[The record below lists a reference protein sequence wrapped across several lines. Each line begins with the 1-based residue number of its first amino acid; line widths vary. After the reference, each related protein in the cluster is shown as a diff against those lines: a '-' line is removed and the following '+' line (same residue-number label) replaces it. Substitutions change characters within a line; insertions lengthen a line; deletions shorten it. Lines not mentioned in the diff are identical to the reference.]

1 MSFYIVGTAGHIDHG
16 KTELAKALTG
26 VQTDRLKEEQQR
38 GMSIKLGFAPLKLTE
53 EITLGLVD
61 VPGHEKFIQQMLSGA
76 SGMDLVIL
84 VIAATEGI
92 MPQTKEH
99 IDIISLLGIENVLV
113 ALTKKSLVDE
123 EFLELV
129 VEDIKDYLNE
139 RGFIDTP
146 IIPVD
151 SINHDGIE
159 SLKAKLLELIMA
171 LPTKDLGNYPRL
183 PIDRVF
189 TLQGHGTVVTG
200 TLWSGEIS
208 KGDQLRIFPIEEKV
222 KVRNIQV
229 HNKNVETAYAGQRVA
244 LNIPDLSIKEIPS
257 GSVLLKE
264 NIIHPTYK
272 VSGVFTLLKDKH
284 SLHNLDKVRIHLGT
298 GETTG
303 KLILLEDDDI
313 YPGEEKLA
321 GLYLDKALGTVYG
334 DNLIIRK
341 ENASETL
348 GGFKII
354 EASPTKFKRMDKDFI
369 KELRKKSEGS
379 MDDKLKSLIYNHPFI
394 SIEELSLKMAISK
407 DEIQEIV
414 VNNKDSILEFDN
426 TYLLKEK
433 KISLIEDI
441 LVYINDKLEKTPLSS
456 GVSKEEIRSRF
467 FKNQSQKN
475 FNNIISLLLG
485 DEIESTGELL
495 RAKDYVV
502 KLSAEDKK
510 IIDRIIT
517 TFSKDG
523 LNVKNPKEMSDL
535 LKLPFEKYIRYHN
548 YLIDIGELVKID
560 ENIFLTRSV
569 YEEAINKIKEYCF
582 ANESIEIATAKDI
595 LNTSRKYIVPFLEHL
610 DYIKITKRMENKRV
624 LTRR

>member
-26 VQTDRLKEEQQR
+26 IQTDRLKEEQQR
-38 GMSIKLGFAPLKLTE
+38 GMSIKLGFAPLKLTD

-76 SGMDLVIL
+76 SGMDLVLL

-99 IDIISLLGIENVLV
+99 IDIISLLGINNVIV

-123 EFLELV
+123 DFLELV
-129 VEDIKDYLNE
+129 IDDIQVYLEDRGYLN
-139 RGFIDTP
+139 TP

-151 SINHDGIE
+151 SINHEGIDT
-159 SLKAKLLELIMA
+159 LKDKLREMIMA
-171 LPTKDLGNYPRL
+171 LPSKDLGNYPRL

-208 KGDQLRIFPIEEKV
+208 KGDQLNVFPIDQKV

-264 NIIHPTYK
+264 NIIQPTYK
-272 VSGVFTLLKDKH
+272 VSGVFTLLKDKQ
-284 SLHNLDKVRIHLGT
+284 SMHNLDKIRIHLGT

-303 KLILLEDDDI
+303 KLILLESDDI

-354 EASPTKFKRMDKDFI
+354 EASPIKFKRMDKDFI
-369 KELRKKSEGS
+369 NELRKKSEGS
-379 MDDKLKSLIYNHPFI
+379 MEDKLISLIYNYPFI
-394 SIEELSLKMAISK
+394 SLDEVSLKLAISK
-407 DEIQEIV
+407 DEIQELV
-414 VNNKDSILEFDN
+414 TNSGGKILAFDN
-426 TYLLKEK
+426 QYLLKEK
-433 KISLIEDI
+433 KINLVEDI
-441 LVYINDKLEKTPLSS
+441 LEYISDKLDKTPLVP
-456 GVSKEEIRSRF
+456 GVAKEEIRSRF
-467 FKNQSQKN
+467 FKKQSQKN
-475 FNNIISLLLG
+475 FNNIIKLLMGSEL
-485 DEIESTGELL
+485 ESTGELL
-495 RAKDYVV
+495 RAKGYVV
-502 KLSAEDKK
+502 KLSKDDQKFTDK
-510 IIDRIIT
+510 IIEI
-517 TFSKDG
+517 FSKDG
-523 LNVKNPKEMSDL
+523 LNVKNPKEMAEL
-535 LKLPFEKYIRYHN
+535 IKLPYEKYIKYHN
-548 YLIDIGELVKID
+548 YLMDIGELIKID
-560 ENIFLTRSV
+560 ENIYLTKYI
-569 YEEAINKIKEYCF
+569 YEDAINKIKDYCLT
-582 ANESIEIATAKDI
+582 NESIEIATAKDI
-595 LNTSRKYIVPFLEHL
+595 LSTSRKYIVPFLEHL
-610 DYIKITKRMENKRV
+610 DYIKITKRLENKRV

>member
-38 GMSIKLGFAPLKLTE
+38 GMSIKLGFAPLKLNE

-92 MPQTKEH
+92 MPQTREH
-99 IDIISLLGIENVLV
+99 IDIISLLGIKNILV

-129 VEDIKDYLNE
+129 VEDIKEYLNE
-139 RGFIDTP
+139 RDFIDTP

-151 SINHDGIE
+151 SINQDGIQT
-159 SLKAKLLELIMA
+159 LKDKLLEMIKN
-171 LPTKDLGNYPRL
+171 LPAKDMGNYPRL

-229 HNKNVETAYAGQRVA
+229 HNKNVDTAYAGQRVA
-244 LNIPDLSIKEIPS
+244 INIPDLSIKEIPS
-257 GSVLLKE
+257 GSVILKE
-264 NIIHPTYK
+264 NIIQPTYK
-272 VSGVFTLLKDKH
+272 VSGVFTMLKDKQ
-284 SLHNLDKVRIHLGT
+284 SLHNLDKIRIHLGT

-313 YPGEEKLA
+313 YPGEEQLA

-348 GGFKII
+348 GGFRII
-354 EASPTKFKRMDKDFI
+354 EASPTKFKRKDKNYIDL
-369 KELRKKSEGS
+369 LRKKSQGTIE
-379 MDDKLKSLIYNHPFI
+379 DKLKTLIQNHPFI
-394 SIEELSLKMAISK
+394 SLDDTSLKLAISK
-407 DEIQEIV
+407 DEIQELIT
-414 VNNKDSILEFDN
+414 NNKDNILEVDN
-426 TYLLKEK
+426 LFILKEN
-433 KISLIEDI
+433 KINLIKDI
-441 LVYINDKLEKTPLSS
+441 LGYINDKLEKTPLAS
-456 GVSKEEIRSRF
+456 GISKEEIRSRF
-467 FKNQSQKN
+467 FKEQSQKN
-475 FNNIISLLLG
+475 FNNIMKSLLG

-495 RAKDYVV
+495 RPKDYFI
-502 KLSAEDKK
+502 KLSDEDRKIVEK
-510 IIDRIIT
+510 IITIYT
-517 TFSKDG
+517 KDG
-523 LNVKNPKEMSDL
+523 LNVKNTKEMSDL
-535 LKLPFEKYIRYHN
+535 LKLPLEKYTKYQN
-548 YLIDIGELVKID
+548 YLLEKGTLIKID
-560 ENIFLTRSV
+560 ENIFLTYSH
-569 YEEAINKIKEYCF
+569 YIEAINNIKEYCITNG
-582 ANESIEIATAKDI
+582 AIEIATAKDI

-610 DYIKITKRMENKRV
+610 DYIKITKRVENKRV
-624 LTRR
+624 LIRR

>member
-38 GMSIKLGFAPLKLTE
+38 GMSIKLGFAPLKLNE

-99 IDIISLLGIENVLV
+99 IDIISLLGIKNVLV

-129 VEDIKDYLNE
+129 IEDIKEYLNE
-139 RGFIDTP
+139 RDFIDTS

-151 SINHDGIE
+151 SINQDGIQA
-159 SLKAKLLELIMA
+159 LKDKLLEMIKN
-171 LPTKDLGNYPRL
+171 LPAKDMGNYPRL

-229 HNKNVETAYAGQRVA
+229 HNQNVETAYAGQRVA

-264 NIIHPTYK
+264 NIIQPTYK
-272 VSGVFTLLKDKH
+272 VSGMFTLLKDKQ

-313 YPGEEKLA
+313 YPGEERLA

-348 GGFKII
+348 GGFRII
-354 EASPTKFKRMDKDFI
+354 EVSPTKFKRKDNSFI
-369 KELRKKSEGS
+369 DQLRKKSEGS
-379 MDDKLKSLIYNHPFI
+379 LADKLKSLIYNHPFI
-394 SIEELSLKMAISK
+394 SLDDVSLKLAISK
-407 DEIQEIV
+407 DEIQEII
-414 VNNKDSILEFDN
+414 NNNDDSILEFDN
-426 TYLLKEK
+426 LFLLKENRIK
-433 KISLIEDI
+433 LIEDI
-441 LVYINDKLEKTPLSS
+441 LGYINDKLDKTPLAS
-456 GVSKEEIRSRF
+456 GISKEEIRSRF

-475 FNNIISLLLG
+475 FNNILKSLLG

-495 RAKDYVV
+495 RPKDYII
-502 KLSAEDKK
+502 KLNDEDRKNVEK
-510 IIDRIIT
+510 IITIY
-517 TFSKDG
+517 SKDG
-523 LNVKNPKEMSDL
+523 LNVKSTKEMSDL
-535 LKLPFEKYIRYHN
+535 LKLPLEKYTN
-548 YLIDIGELVKID
+548 YLNYLLENGKLMKID
-560 ENIFLTRSV
+560 ENIFLTFSH
-569 YEEAINKIKEYCF
+569 YEEAINKIKEYCIDNG
-582 ANESIEIATAKDI
+582 AIEIATAKDI

-610 DYIKITKRMENKRV
+610 DYIKITKRVENKRV

>member
-38 GMSIKLGFAPLKLTE
+38 GMSIKLGFAPLKLTD

-76 SGMDLVIL
+76 SGMDLVLL

-99 IDIISLLGIENVLV
+99 IDIISLLGIKNVIV
-113 ALTKKSLVDE
+113 ALTKKNLVDE

-129 VEDIKDYLNE
+129 IEDIKEYLQD
-139 RGFIDTP
+139 RGFNNTP

-151 SINHDGIE
+151 SISHDGIDA
-159 SLKAKLLELIMA
+159 LKSKLLAMIND
-171 LPTKDLGNYPRL
+171 LPPKDLGNYPRL

-208 KGDQLRIFPIEEKV
+208 KGDQLKVFPIDQKV

-229 HNKNVETAYAGQRVA
+229 HNKNVETAFAGQRVA
-244 LNIPDLSIKEIPS
+244 LNIPDLAIRDIPS

-264 NIIHPTYK
+264 NIIQPTYK
-272 VSGVFTLLKDKH
+272 VSGMFNLLKDKPTM
-284 SLHNLDKVRIHLGT
+284 HNLEKIRIHLGT

-303 KLILLEDDDI
+303 KLILLEGEEI
-313 YPGEEKLA
+313 YPGDEKLA
-321 GLYLDKALGTVYG
+321 GLYLDKALGTVFG

-348 GGFKII
+348 GGFRII
-354 EASPTKFKRMDKDFI
+354 EATPTKFKRMDQAFLE
-369 KELRKKSEGS
+369 ELRKKSEGS
-379 MDDKLKSLIYNHPFI
+379 IDDKLISLINNFPFI
-394 SIEELSLKMAISK
+394 STDDISLKLAISK
-407 DEIQEIV
+407 DEVQEIAE
-414 VNNKDSILEFDN
+414 NNKDRIIVSDN
-426 TYLLKEK
+426 QYLLKEK
-433 KISLIEDI
+433 KVSLIEDM
-441 LVYINDKLEKTPLSS
+441 LEYIAAKLDKTPLAA

-467 FKNQSQKN
+467 FKDQSQKN
-475 FNNIISLLLG
+475 FNNIIKLLMG
-485 DEIESTGELL
+485 DELESTGELL
-495 RAKDYVV
+495 RAKGYVV
-502 KLSAEDKK
+502 IINEEDKK
-510 IIDRIIT
+510 FIDKIIST
-517 TFSKDG
+517 YGGDG
-523 LNVKNPKEMSDL
+523 LNTKNPKEMAEL
-535 LKLPFEKYIRYHN
+535 LKLPNDKYMRYHN
-548 YLIDIGELVKID
+548 YLLETEQLVKID
-560 ENIFLTRSV
+560 DNMYLTRIV
-569 YEEAINKIKEYCF
+569 YDKAINKIKEYCL
-582 ANESIEIATAKDI
+582 ANESIDIGAAKDI
-595 LNTSRKYIVPFLEHL
+595 LNTSRKYTVPFLEHL
-610 DYIKITKRMENKRV
+610 DYMKITKRIENKRV

>member
-26 VQTDRLKEEQQR
+26 IQTDRLKEEQQR
-38 GMSIKLGFAPLKLTE
+38 GMSIKLGFAPLKLSDD
-53 EITLGLVD
+53 ITLGLVD

-76 SGMDLVIL
+76 SGMDIVLL

-99 IDIISLLGIENVLV
+99 IDIISLLGIKNVIV

-123 EFLELV
+123 DFLNLV
-129 VEDIKDYLNE
+129 IDDIKDYLQD
-139 RGFIDTP
+139 RDFIDTP

-151 SINHDGIE
+151 SINQEGIE
-159 SLKAKLLELIMA
+159 ALKHKLLEMIIA
-171 LPTKDLGNYPRL
+171 LPDKDLGNYPRL

-264 NIIHPTYK
+264 NIIQPTYK
-272 VSGVFTLLKDKH
+272 VSGVFRLLKDKH
-284 SLHNLDKVRIHLGT
+284 SMHNLDKIRIHLGT

-303 KLILLEDDDI
+303 KLILLEEDDI
-313 YPGEEKLA
+313 YPGQEKLA
-321 GLYLDKALGTVYG
+321 GLYLDNALGTVYG

-354 EASPTKFKRMDKDFI
+354 EASPTKFKRLDKDFI
-369 KELRKKSEGS
+369 DELRKKSEGS
-379 MDDKLKSLIYNHPFI
+379 VADKLISLIQHYPFI
-394 SIEELSLKMAISK
+394 TLDEISLKLAISK

-414 VNNKDSILEFDN
+414 ANNNDRILVFD
-426 TYLLKEK
+426 TQFLLKEK
-433 KISLIEDI
+433 KINLIENI
-441 LVYINDKLEKTPLSS
+441 LEYIDGKLDKTPLAA
-456 GVSKEEIRSRF
+456 GVAKEEIKSKF
-467 FKNQSQKN
+467 FKEQTQKN
-475 FNNIISLLLG
+475 FNNIISLLVG
-485 DEIESTGELL
+485 DELESTGELL
-495 RAKDYVV
+495 RSKGYVV
-502 KLSAEDKK
+502 KLSDEDKQ

-517 TFSKDG
+517 IYSKDG
-523 LNVKNPKEMSDL
+523 LTVKNTKEMSEFM
-535 LKLPFEKYIRYHN
+535 KFSNEKYNKYHN
-548 YLIDIGELVKID
+548 YLMDIGELIKID
-560 ENIFLTRSV
+560 ENMFLTKSV
-569 YEEAINKIKEYCF
+569 YKDAINKIKEYCLS
-582 ANESIEIATAKDI
+582 NESIEIATAKDI

-610 DYIKITKRMENKRV
+610 DYIKITKRIENKRV

>member
-475 FNNIISLLLG
+475 FNNIIRLLLG

>member
-38 GMSIKLGFAPLKLTE
+38 GMSIKLGFAPLKLNE

-99 IDIISLLGIENVLV
+99 IDIISLLGIKNVLV

-129 VEDIKDYLNE
+129 IEDIKEYLNE
-139 RGFIDTP
+139 RDFIDTP

-151 SINHDGIE
+151 SINQDGIQA
-159 SLKAKLLELIMA
+159 LKDKLLEMIKN
-171 LPTKDLGNYPRL
+171 LPAKDMGNYPRL

-229 HNKNVETAYAGQRVA
+229 HNQNVETAYAGQRVA

-264 NIIHPTYK
+264 NIIQPTYK
-272 VSGVFTLLKDKH
+272 VSGMFTLLKDKQ

-313 YPGEEKLA
+313 YPGEERLA

-348 GGFKII
+348 GGFRII
-354 EASPTKFKRMDKDFI
+354 EVSPTKFKRKDNSFI
-369 KELRKKSEGS
+369 DQLRKKSEGS
-379 MDDKLKSLIYNHPFI
+379 LADKLKSLIYNHPFI
-394 SIEELSLKMAISK
+394 SLDDVSLKLAISK
-407 DEIQEIV
+407 DEIQEII
-414 VNNKDSILEFDN
+414 NNNDDSILEFDN
-426 TYLLKEK
+426 LFLLKENRIK
-433 KISLIEDI
+433 LIEDI
-441 LVYINDKLEKTPLSS
+441 LVYINDKLDKTPLAS
-456 GVSKEEIRSRF
+456 GISKEEIRSRF
-467 FKNQSQKN
+467 FKDQSQKN
-475 FNNIISLLLG
+475 FNNILKSLLG

-495 RAKDYVV
+495 RPKDYII
-502 KLSAEDKK
+502 KLNDEDRKNVEK
-510 IIDRIIT
+510 IITIY
-517 TFSKDG
+517 SKDG
-523 LNVKNPKEMSDL
+523 LNVKSTKEMSDL
-535 LKLPFEKYIRYHN
+535 LKLPLEKYTKYLN
-548 YLIDIGELVKID
+548 YLLENGKLMKID
-560 ENIFLTRSV
+560 ENIFLTFSH
-569 YEEAINKIKEYCF
+569 YEEAINKIKEYCIDNG
-582 ANESIEIATAKDI
+582 AIEIATAKDI

-610 DYIKITKRMENKRV
+610 DYIKITKRVENKRV

>member
-38 GMSIKLGFAPLKLTE
+38 GMSIKLGFAPLKLNE

-99 IDIISLLGIENVLV
+99 IDIISLLGIKNVLV

-129 VEDIKDYLNE
+129 IEDIKEYLNE
-139 RGFIDTP
+139 RDFIDTS

-151 SINHDGIE
+151 SINQDGIQA
-159 SLKAKLLELIMA
+159 LKDKLLEMIKN
-171 LPTKDLGNYPRL
+171 LPAKDMGNYPRL

-229 HNKNVETAYAGQRVA
+229 HNQNVETAYAGQRVA

-264 NIIHPTYK
+264 NIIQPTYK
-272 VSGVFTLLKDKH
+272 VSGMFTLLKDKQ

-313 YPGEEKLA
+313 YPGEERLA

-348 GGFKII
+348 GGFRII
-354 EASPTKFKRMDKDFI
+354 EVSPTKFKRKDNSFI
-369 KELRKKSEGS
+369 DQLRKKSEGS
-379 MDDKLKSLIYNHPFI
+379 LADKLKSLIYNHPFI
-394 SIEELSLKMAISK
+394 SLDDVSLKLAISK
-407 DEIQEIV
+407 DEIQEII
-414 VNNKDSILEFDN
+414 NNNDDSILEFDN
-426 TYLLKEK
+426 LFLLKENRIK
-433 KISLIEDI
+433 LIEDI
-441 LVYINDKLEKTPLSS
+441 LGYINDKLDKTPLAS
-456 GVSKEEIRSRF
+456 GISKEEIRSRF

-475 FNNIISLLLG
+475 FNNILKSLLG

-495 RAKDYVV
+495 RPKDYII
-502 KLSAEDKK
+502 KLNDEDRKNVEK
-510 IIDRIIT
+510 IITIY
-517 TFSKDG
+517 SKDG
-523 LNVKNPKEMSDL
+523 LNVKSTKEMSDL
-535 LKLPFEKYIRYHN
+535 LKLPLEKYTKYLN
-548 YLIDIGELVKID
+548 YLLENGKLMKID
-560 ENIFLTRSV
+560 ENIFLTFSH
-569 YEEAINKIKEYCF
+569 YEEAINKIKEYCIDNG
-582 ANESIEIATAKDI
+582 AIEIATAKDI

-610 DYIKITKRMENKRV
+610 DYIKITKRVENKRV

>member
-38 GMSIKLGFAPLKLTE
+38 GMSIKLGFAPLKLNE

-99 IDIISLLGIENVLV
+99 IDIISLLGIKNVLV

-129 VEDIKDYLNE
+129 IEDIKEYLNE
-139 RGFIDTP
+139 RDFIDTS

-151 SINHDGIE
+151 SINQDGIQA
-159 SLKAKLLELIMA
+159 LKDKLLEMIKN
-171 LPTKDLGNYPRL
+171 LPAKDMGNYPRL

-208 KGDQLRIFPIEEKV
+208 KGDQLRIFPIDEKV

-229 HNKNVETAYAGQRVA
+229 HNQNVETAYAGQRVA

-264 NIIHPTYK
+264 NIIQPTYK
-272 VSGVFTLLKDKH
+272 VSGMFTLLKDKQ

-313 YPGEEKLA
+313 YPGEERLA

-348 GGFKII
+348 GGFRII
-354 EASPTKFKRMDKDFI
+354 EVSPTKFKRKDNSFI
-369 KELRKKSEGS
+369 DQLRKKSEGS
-379 MDDKLKSLIYNHPFI
+379 LADKLKSLIYNHPFI
-394 SIEELSLKMAISK
+394 SLDDVSLKLAISK
-407 DEIQEIV
+407 DEIQEII
-414 VNNKDSILEFDN
+414 NNNDDSILEFDN
-426 TYLLKEK
+426 LFLLKENRIK
-433 KISLIEDI
+433 LIEDI
-441 LVYINDKLEKTPLSS
+441 LGYINDKLDKTPLAS
-456 GVSKEEIRSRF
+456 GISKEEIRSRF

-475 FNNIISLLLG
+475 FNNILKSLLG

-495 RAKDYVV
+495 RPKDYII
-502 KLSAEDKK
+502 KLNDEDRKNVEK
-510 IIDRIIT
+510 IITIY
-517 TFSKDG
+517 SKDG
-523 LNVKNPKEMSDL
+523 LNVKSTKEMSDL
-535 LKLPFEKYIRYHN
+535 LKLPLEKYTKYLN
-548 YLIDIGELVKID
+548 YLLENGKLMKID
-560 ENIFLTRSV
+560 ENIFLTFSH
-569 YEEAINKIKEYCF
+569 YEEAINKIKEYCIDNG
-582 ANESIEIATAKDI
+582 AIEIATAKDI

-610 DYIKITKRMENKRV
+610 DYIKITKRVENKRV

>member
-38 GMSIKLGFAPLKLTE
+38 GMSIKLGFAPLKLNE
-53 EITLGLVD
+53 DITLGLVD
-61 VPGHEKFIQQMLSGA
+61 VPGHERFIQQMLSGA
-76 SGMDLVIL
+76 SGMDLVLL

-99 IDIISLLGIENVLV
+99 IDIISLLGIKNVIV

-123 EFLELV
+123 DFLNLV
-129 VEDIKDYLNE
+129 IDDIKEYLQD
-139 RGFIDTP
+139 RDFIDTP

-151 SINHDGIE
+151 SINHEGIDV
-159 SLKAKLLELIMA
+159 LKSKLLEMISN

-208 KGDQLRIFPIEEKV
+208 KGDQLKVFPIDQRV

-264 NIIHPTYK
+264 NIIQPTYK
-272 VSGVFTLLKDKH
+272 VSGVFTLLKDKA
-284 SLHNLDKVRIHLGT
+284 SMHNLDKIRIHLGT

-303 KLILLEDDDI
+303 KLLLLESDDI

-369 KELRKKSEGS
+369 DELRKKSEGS
-379 MDDKLKSLIYNHPFI
+379 MEDKLTSLIHNYPFI
-394 SIEELSLKMAISK
+394 TLDEVSLKLAIGK

-414 VNNKDSILEFDN
+414 SNNVERILVFDN
-426 TYLLKEK
+426 QYLLKEK
-433 KISLIEDI
+433 KISLIEEI
-441 LVYINDKLEKTPLSS
+441 LEYISEKLDKTPLAA
-456 GVSKEEIRSRF
+456 GVAKEEIRSKF
-467 FKNQSQKN
+467 FKKQSQKN
-475 FNNIISLLLG
+475 FNNIIRLLIGNEL
-485 DEIESTGELL
+485 ESTGELL
-495 RAKDYVV
+495 RAKDYVI
-502 KLSAEDKK
+502 KLSTEDNK
-510 IIDRIIT
+510 IIDYILSA
-517 TFSKDG
+517 FSKDG
-523 LNVKNPKEMSDL
+523 LNVKNPKEMTEF
-535 LKLPFEKYIRYHN
+535 LKISSEKYSKYYN
-548 YLIDIGELVKID
+548 YLMDIGELIKID
-560 ENIFLTRSV
+560 ENIFLTKFV
-569 YEEAINKIKEYCF
+569 YEEAINKIKEYCL

-610 DYIKITKRMENKRV
+610 DYIKITKRLENKRV

>member
-38 GMSIKLGFAPLKLTE
+38 GMSIKLGFAPLKLND

-99 IDIISLLGIENVLV
+99 IDIISLLGIKNVLV

-129 VEDIKDYLNE
+129 MEDIKDYLKE
-139 RGFIDTP
+139 RDFIDTP

-151 SINHDGIE
+151 SINQDGIQT
-159 SLKAKLLELIMA
+159 LKDKLLEMIKN
-171 LPTKDLGNYPRL
+171 LPTKDMGNYPRL

-200 TLWSGEIS
+200 TLWSGEIT

-264 NIIHPTYK
+264 NIIQPTYK
-272 VSGVFTLLKDKH
+272 VSGVFTLLKDKQ

-348 GGFKII
+348 GGFRII
-354 EASPTKFKRMDKDFI
+354 EASPTKFKRLDKDFI
-369 KELRKKSEGS
+369 ELLRKKSEGT
-379 MDDKLKSLIYNHPFI
+379 MDDKLKSLINNHPFI
-394 SIEELSLKMAISK
+394 SLENIALKLAISK
-407 DEIQEIV
+407 DEIKEIIE
-414 VNNKDSILEFDN
+414 NNKDSILEFDN
-426 TYLLKEK
+426 LFLLKEK

-441 LVYINDKLEKTPLSS
+441 LGYINDKLEKTPLSS
-456 GVSKEEIRSRF
+456 GISKEEIRSRF
-467 FKNQSQKN
+467 FKNQSQRN
-475 FNNIISLLLG
+475 FNNIIRLLVG

-502 KLSAEDKK
+502 KLSDEDKK
-510 IIDRIIT
+510 IIDRIIYIY
-517 TFSKDG
+517 SNDG

-535 LKLPFEKYIRYHN
+535 LKLPFEKYIKYHN
-548 YLIDIGELVKID
+548 YLMDNGSLVKID
-560 ENIFLTRSV
+560 ENIFLTNTH

-582 ANESIEIATAKDI
+582 ANEAIEIATAKDI

-610 DYIKITKRMENKRV
+610 DYIKITKRIENKRV

>member
-38 GMSIKLGFAPLKLTE
+38 GMSIKLGFAPLKLNN

-76 SGMDLVIL
+76 SGMDLVLL

-99 IDIISLLGIENVLV
+99 IDIISLLGIKNVIV

-123 EFLELV
+123 DFLNLV
-129 VEDIKDYLNE
+129 IDDIKDYLLD
-139 RGFIDTP
+139 RDYIDTP

-151 SINHDGIE
+151 SISHEGIDT
-159 SLKAKLLELIMA
+159 LKIKLLEMITS
-171 LPTKDLGNYPRL
+171 LPAKNLGNYPRL

-208 KGDQLRIFPIEEKV
+208 KGDHLKVFPIDQRV

-264 NIIHPTYK
+264 NIIQPTYK
-272 VSGVFTLLKDKH
+272 VSGVFTLLKDKP
-284 SLHNLDKVRIHLGT
+284 SMHNLDKIRIHLGT

-303 KLILLEDDDI
+303 KLILLEGDDI

-321 GLYLDKALGTVYG
+321 ALYLNKALGTVYG

-369 KELRKKSEGS
+369 NELRKKSEGS
-379 MDDKLKSLIYNHPFI
+379 LEDKLISLIYTFPFI
-394 SIEELSLKMAISK
+394 TLDEVCLKLAISK

-414 VNNKDSILEFDN
+414 SINSERILVFDN
-426 TYLLKEK
+426 QYLLNEK
-433 KISLIEDI
+433 KISLIEEI
-441 LVYINDKLEKTPLSS
+441 LEYIEEKLTKAPLAA
-456 GVSKEEIRSRF
+456 GVAKEEIRSKF
-467 FKNQSQKN
+467 FKEQSQKN
-475 FNNIISLLLG
+475 FNNIIRLLVG
-485 DEIESTGELL
+485 DELESTGELL
-495 RAKDYVV
+495 RAKGYVV
-502 KLSAEDKK
+502 NLSSEDKK
-510 IIDRIIT
+510 NIDGIISI
-517 TFSKDG
+517 FSNDG
-523 LNVKNPKEMSDL
+523 LNVKNPKEMAEF
-535 LKLPFEKYIRYHN
+535 LKLPYDKYSKYHN
-548 YLIDIGELVKID
+548 YLIDIGELIKID
-560 ENIFLTRSV
+560 ENIYLTKFV
-569 YEEAINKIKEYCF
+569 YKEAINKIKQHCF
-582 ANESIEIATAKDI
+582 TNESIEIATAKDI

-610 DYIKITKRMENKRV
+610 DYIKITKRIENKRV

>member
-38 GMSIKLGFAPLKLTE
+38 GMSIKLGFAPLKLND

-99 IDIISLLGIENVLV
+99 IDIISLLGIKNILV

-129 VEDIKDYLNE
+129 IEDIKDYLNE
-139 RGFIDTP
+139 RNFIDTP
-146 IIPVD
+146 VIPVD
-151 SINHDGIE
+151 SINLDGIQT
-159 SLKAKLLELIMA
+159 LKGKLLEMIKN
-171 LPTKDLGNYPRL
+171 LPTKDMGNYPRL

-229 HNKNVETAYAGQRVA
+229 HNKNVDTAYAGQRVA

-264 NIIHPTYK
+264 NIIQPTYK
-272 VSGVFTLLKDKH
+272 VSGVFTLLKDKQ

-348 GGFKII
+348 GGFRII
-354 EASPTKFKRMDKDFI
+354 EASPTKFKRLDKIFI
-369 KELRKKSEGS
+369 DQLRKKSEGT
-379 MDDKLKSLIYNHPFI
+379 MDDKLKSLIHNHPFI
-394 SIEELSLKMAISK
+394 SLDDISLKLAISK
-407 DEIQEIV
+407 DEIQEIIT
-414 VNNKDSILEFDN
+414 NNKDSILVFDN
-426 TYLLKEK
+426 QYLLKEK
-433 KISLIEDI
+433 KTSLIEDI
-441 LVYINDKLEKTPLSS
+441 LEYINDKLEKTPLAS

-467 FKNQSQKN
+467 FKDHSQKS
-475 FNNIISLLLG
+475 FNIIIKSLLGNEL
-485 DEIESTGELL
+485 ESTGELL
-495 RAKDYVV
+495 RAKDYIV
-502 KLSAEDKK
+502 KLNDDDKK

-517 TFSKDG
+517 IYSNDG
-523 LNVKNPKEMSDL
+523 LNVKNPREMSDSF
-535 LKLPFEKYIRYHN
+535 KLPFEKYIKYHN
-548 YLIDIGELVKID
+548 YLMDIGELVKID
-560 ENIFLTRSV
+560 ENIFLTKFN

-582 ANESIEIATAKDI
+582 ANEAIEIATAKDI

-610 DYIKITKRMENKRV
+610 DYIKITKRVENKRV